1 MEDLM
6 SLTAADW
13 FRALLCL
20 LFFEGALYFLFPK
33 VIQNF
38 ATEILVDAPLKTLRL
53 YGALMI
59 TVGFILWSI
68 AR

>member
-1 MEDLM
+1 MHDLM
-6 SLTAADW
+6 TLTGVDW

-38 ATEILVDAPLKTLRL
+38 ATEVIVDAPLKTLRL

-59 TVGFILWSI
+59 VVGFILWSVF
-68 AR
+68 R